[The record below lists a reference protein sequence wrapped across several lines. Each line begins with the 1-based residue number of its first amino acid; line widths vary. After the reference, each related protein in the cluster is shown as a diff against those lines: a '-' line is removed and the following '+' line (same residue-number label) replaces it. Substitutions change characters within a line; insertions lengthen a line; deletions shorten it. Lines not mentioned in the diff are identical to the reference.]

1 MNKEEKKAVE
11 SLKIKAEFIGDNY
24 SFGTQGIINL
34 RNELKIVLNLIE
46 KQQKEL
52 EQEKEKNEKLT
63 FLVNCYTNEYFIEES
78 KVEKDYIDDGFSGGN
93 FDRPGFDELLNDI
106 DKGKI
111 STIITKDL
119 SRLGRDFIETS
130 YYIFDFFPKHNI
142 RYIAINDCYDSA
154 DENNTLD
161 EKIENIDISISHCK
175 EYAVANVIIICK

>member
-1 MNKEEKKAVE
+1 MSLTKYKAGGYTRLSLVE
-11 SLKIKAEFIGDNY
+11 SDEGLESVSIKNQKSLIREFA
-24 SFGTQGIINL
+24 
-34 RNELKIVLNLIE
+34 
-46 KQQKEL
+46 
-52 EQEKEKNEKLT
+52 EKNG
-63 FLVNCYTNEYFIEES
+63 IELY
-78 KVEKDYIDDGFSGGN
+78 DFYIDDGYSGGN

-161 EKIENIDISISHCK
+161 ETMIAIK
-175 EYAVANVIIICK
+175 NVINVEKPNDFIKSTKVNGEKSELNKSQSERLEFWNQP